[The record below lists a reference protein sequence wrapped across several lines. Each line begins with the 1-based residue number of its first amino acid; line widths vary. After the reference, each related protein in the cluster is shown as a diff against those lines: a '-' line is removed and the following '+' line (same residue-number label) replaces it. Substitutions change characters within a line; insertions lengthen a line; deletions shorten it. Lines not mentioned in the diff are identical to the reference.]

1 MLSRVDPSLDRA
13 VVLFQDVIR
22 YGVLVKNAGITVYG
36 AIEELSLAQV
46 KSIFETNF
54 FGVVR
59 MTESILPAM
68 RCQAAGRI
76 VNIGSVAG
84 FVPMPLQAVYAAPK
98 HALAG
103 WNGDFGPRS
112 APFWNACDPCP
123 AGFFSHRHRS
133 QFDHRIVA

>member
-1 MLSRVDPSLDRA
+1 VN
-13 VVLFQDVIR
+13 
-22 YGVLVKNAGITVYG
+22 NAGITVYG

-68 RCQAAGRI
+68 GCQAAGRI

-84 FVPMPLQAVYAAPK
+84 FVPMP
-98 HALAG
+98 
-103 WNGDFGPRS
+103 F
-112 APFWNACDPCP
+112 
-123 AGFFSHRHRS
+123 
-133 QFDHRIVA
+133 